1 MDIVCHIYPVL
12 EWCQTTAGDVADFN
26 SKQAPLLLGVRI
38 EEPANAAG
46 RDGTPPIHGSPVAS
60 RLIAERFHRPI
71 AAFYRLVLLA
81 HAIAGDPDLSAGSK
95 SARLAALKS
104 ALEGREGAAPQDRSS
119 DVPAANLEAARAL
132 GRLCEEGAN
141 PALHA
146 RLVLEACQLEAVKD
160 RYRDW
165 SELLSYLSF
174 KAAPAARFML
184 ELHGEARSGLAP
196 AEALCMASHMVHLL
210 NNCRGDYLE
219 RGRVYLPESWF
230 TGADAETQ
238 ALGGTSAAPEL
249 RAVFDQA
256 SAAIAGLLRTAAPV
270 VGSIDNRGLRM
281 EAALMLSRTE
291 RLAAKLARRDPLRR
305 PVTLSRLERLSAGL
319 SGAIG
324 GILRR

>member
-1 MDIVCHIYPVL
+1 MAY
-12 EWCQTTAGDVADFN
+12 FN
-26 SKQAPLLLGVRI
+26 SKDAPLLLGVRI
-38 EEPANAAG
+38 EEPAIAPAAG
-46 RDGTPPIHGSPVAS
+46 RDGTSPIHGSAVPS
-60 RLIAERFHRPI
+60 CLIAGRFHGPI
-71 AAFYRLVLLA
+71 AAFYRLALLA
-81 HAIAGDPDLSAGSK
+81 HGIAGDPDLSARSK
-95 SARLAALKS
+95 SARIAALRS
-104 ALEGREGAAPQDRSS
+104 ALEGREGGNPQDRSS
-119 DVPAANLEAARAL
+119 DIPAAFLEAARAL
-132 GRLCEEGAN
+132 GRLSEERTV
-141 PALHA
+141 PAVHA

-165 SELLSYLSF
+165 SELLSYLRF

-184 ELHGEARSGLAP
+184 ELHGESRSGLAP

-219 RGRVYLPESWF
+219 RGRVYLPQSWF
-230 TGADAETQ
+230 TGANAEAG
-238 ALGGTSAAPEL
+238 ALGGSSAAPEL

-270 VGSIDNRGLRM
+270 VGSIDDRGLRM

-305 PVTLSRLERLSAGL
+305 PVTLSGLERLSAGL
-319 SGAIG
+319 SGAIR

>member
-1 MDIVCHIYPVL
+1 M
-12 EWCQTTAGDVADFN
+12 ADFN

-46 RDGTPPIHGSPVAS
+46 RDGPPPIHGSPVAS
-60 RLIAERFHRPI
+60 RLIAERYHRPI

-81 HAIAGDPDLSAGSK
+81 HGIAGDPDLRPESK
-95 SARLAALKS
+95 SARLAALRS

-119 DVPAANLEAARAL
+119 DLPAANLEAARAL

-210 NNCRGDYLE
+210 NNCRADYLE

-238 ALGGTSAAPEL
+238 ALGGTEATPEL

-270 VGSIDNRGLRM
+270 VGSIGNRGLRM

-305 PVTLSRLERLSAGL
+305 PVTLSRLERLSTGL

>member
-1 MDIVCHIYPVL
+1 M
-12 EWCQTTAGDVADFN
+12 ADFN

-60 RLIAERFHRPI
+60 RLIAARFHRPI

-81 HAIAGDPDLSAGSK
+81 HGIAGDPDLSAGSK

-270 VGSIDNRGLRM
+270 VRSIGNRGLRM